1 VVVTA
6 RTFRSREKV
15 ERNRTFAR
23 TMRRIPTE
31 PEKLF
36 WSRVRDR
43 RLGGYKFKRQMAI
56 GSYIADFACVER
68 KLIIELDGGQHADR
82 KEYDEKRDAF
92 LRSKG
97 FRIIRVWNIDLLQN
111 IDGVMEMLS
120 VELDSAPSP

>member
-1 VVVTA
+1 MVVTA

-56 GSYIADFACVER
+56 GSYIADFVCVER